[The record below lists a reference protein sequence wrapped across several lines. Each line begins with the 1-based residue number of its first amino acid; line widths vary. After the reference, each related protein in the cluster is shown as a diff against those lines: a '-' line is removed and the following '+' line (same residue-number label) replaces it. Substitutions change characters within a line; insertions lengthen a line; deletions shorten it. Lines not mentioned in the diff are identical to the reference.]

1 VKEQIIRLEPHDD
14 IISVRDKLGWIRA
27 PRVLLVFP
35 EDPRVRILQ
44 DKLDLV
50 LIQREVTRRRAQL
63 ALITRDPAVVEH
75 ARDLGIACFGS
86 IEASHRRYWRTAR
99 ARLAVARSER
109 ATPLDPALIEAATRL
124 DTEQAALPPAGRRAV
139 ALTTLALALAVL
151 LAGLAAIAPGAT
163 VHLTPASNQVTVTT
177 AITAD
182 PAVDPGLVDTAAG
195 LIAARTVGVETESSI
210 AVDVTGTALQPS
222 QKALGIVLFTNLIPE
237 QVTIPAGT
245 VVRTSAARPV
255 RFVTLSDITLP
266 GKLGE
271 TAQVPVEAVEAGF
284 TGNLPAGRINQI
296 EGPLGVRVGVTNA
309 EPTTGGDAVEIP
321 AVAEQDYQRARAL
334 LLQQLQQRA
343 FAEMQS
349 KLLSDT
355 EFVPPE
361 SLAVVLIHSETYS
374 AAIGQAAG
382 RLTLNMRVTV
392 QGIAVDERLARQIVY
407 ARLTEKVGIGLQIG
421 AGSLVFRRSDVTRI
435 DEQQRVT
442 FVMQGAGDVST
453 AVDTTRVLQ
462 LVRGVSV
469 REAELRLNRELPL
482 GAPARIETWPR
493 FWPQMPLL
501 PLRIRVVV
509 DGQA

>member
-1 VKEQIIRLEPHDD
+1 MKEQIIRLEPHDD

-44 DKLDLV
+44 EKLDLV

-99 ARLAVARSER
+99 ARLAVERSEH
-109 ATPLDPALIEAATRL
+109 AVPLEPALIDAASRLSPEATVTPHR
-124 DTEQAALPPAGRRAV
+124 GRRAI
-139 ALTTLALALAVL
+139 ALTTLVLAAAALLAVVIV
-151 LAGLAAIAPGAT
+151 IAPGAT

-195 LIAARTVGVETESSI
+195 LVAARMVGIETESSVT
-210 AVDVTGTALQPS
+210 VDVTGTALQPS

-245 VVRTSAARPV
+245 VVRTSAAQPV

-296 EGPLGVRVGVTNA
+296 EGPLGVRVGVTNT
-309 EPTTGGDAVEIP
+309 EPTTGGDAIEIP

-349 KLLSDT
+349 ELLGET
-355 EFVPPE
+355 EFIPPE

-374 AAIGQAAG
+374 AAVGQPAG

-392 QGIAVDERLARQIVY
+392 QGVAIDERLARQIVY
-407 ARLTEKVGIGLQIG
+407 ARLTEKVGTGLQIG

-442 FVMQGAGDVST
+442 FIMQGAGDVST

-482 GAPARIETWPR
+482 RTPARIETWPR